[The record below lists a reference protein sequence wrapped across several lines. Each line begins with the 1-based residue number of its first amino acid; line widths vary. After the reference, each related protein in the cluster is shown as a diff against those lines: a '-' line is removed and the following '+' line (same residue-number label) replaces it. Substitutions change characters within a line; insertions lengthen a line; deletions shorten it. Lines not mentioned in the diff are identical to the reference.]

1 VEKVTTGVGQY
12 WYVEVGHWLLH
23 KSQSALYWQLE
34 QLHHSAH
41 VYSLLHAFVP
51 EGETMQLV

>member
-1 VEKVTTGVGQY
+1 
-12 WYVEVGHWLLH
+12 VEVGHWLLH